1 MDHKLFQPTLINH
14 ATQYENGD
22 RMNAPWVEK
31 YRPQTL
37 DEVVGQEHTILRLKR
52 YVNEGN
58 MPNLMFTGPAGVG
71 KTTTA
76 IALAKE
82 MLGEYWRQNFLEL
95 NASDAR
101 GIDTVRN
108 DIKSFCRLKA
118 VGSPFRIIFLD
129 EVDNMTKDAQHALRR
144 EMEMYTKTSSFILS
158 CNYSSKIIDPIQS
171 RCAIFRFV
179 PVKGHQ
185 IIKRLEYIA
194 QAEDLKISTA
204 AIESI
209 VYFAEGD
216 MRRAVN
222 ILQASSSAGEEIT
235 DESVDEVVSKA
246 KPKDVKKIV
255 NKALDGDF
263 IGARELLRDVMVVQ
277 GTSGEDMVTQI
288 YQEVSKM
295 ALDGT
300 LNEDIYINLVESIGE
315 TDYRIREGSN
325 PRIQLEALLTKFL
338 INSKAD

>member
-1 MDHKLFQPTLINH
+1 M
-14 ATQYENGD
+14 NG
-22 RMNAPWVEK
+22 PWVEK
-31 YRPQTL
+31 YRPQNL
-37 DEVVGQEHTILRLKR
+37 DEVVGQDHIIQRLKQ
-52 YVNEGN
+52 YINEES

-76 IALAKE
+76 IALAKA
-82 MLGEYWRQNFLEL
+82 MLGEYWKQNFLEL

-101 GIDTVRN
+101 GIDTVRK

-171 RCAIFRFV
+171 RCAIFRYA
-179 PVKGHQ
+179 PIKGHQ
-185 IIKRLEYIA
+185 VIQRLEQIA
-194 QAEDLKISTA
+194 EAEGVKYAPGTL
-204 AIESI
+204 ESI

-222 ILQASSSAGEEIT
+222 ILQSTASMGEEIT
-235 DESVDEVVSKA
+235 EENVHDVVSKA
-246 KPKDVKKIV
+246 KPKDVRRIV
-255 NKALDGDF
+255 NLALDGDF
-263 IGARELLRDVMVVQ
+263 MGARDLLREVMVVQ
-277 GTSGEDMVTQI
+277 GTSGEDMVTQV
-288 YQEVSKM
+288 YQEVSRM
-295 ALDGT
+295 AMDDLIGS
-300 LNEDIYINLVESIGE
+300 EQYIDLVEHIGE
-315 TDYRIREGSN
+315 YDFRIREGAN

-338 INSKAD
+338 PKEKAD

>member
-1 MDHKLFQPTLINH
+1 M
-14 ATQYENGD
+14 NG
-22 RMNAPWVEK
+22 PWVEK
-31 YRPQTL
+31 YRPQNL
-37 DEVVGQEHTILRLKR
+37 DEVVGQDHIIQRLKQ
-52 YVNEGN
+52 YVNEES

-76 IALAKE
+76 IALAKA
-82 MLGEYWRQNFLEL
+82 MLGEYWKQNFLEL

-101 GIDTVRN
+101 GIETVRK

-118 VGSPFRIIFLD
+118 VGAPFRIIFLD

-171 RCAIFRFV
+171 RCAIFRFA
-179 PVKGHQ
+179 PIKGHR
-185 IIKRLEYIA
+185 IVGRLEQIA
-194 QAEDLKISTA
+194 KTEGVKYAPGSL
-204 AIESI
+204 ESI

-222 ILQASSSAGEEIT
+222 ILQSTASMGEEIT
-235 DESVDEVVSKA
+235 EENVHDVVSKA
-246 KPKDVKKIV
+246 KPKDVRRIV
-255 NKALDGDF
+255 NLALDGDF
-263 IGARELLRDVMVVQ
+263 MKARDLLREVMVVQ

-288 YQEVSKM
+288 YQEVSRMSMDDLISGKEYV
-295 ALDGT
+295 D
-300 LNEDIYINLVESIGE
+300 LVEHIGE
-315 TDYRIREGSN
+315 YDFRIREGAN

-338 INSKAD
+338 PKEKAD

>member
-1 MDHKLFQPTLINH
+1 M
-14 ATQYENGD
+14 NG
-22 RMNAPWVEK
+22 PWVEK

-37 DEVVGQEHTILRLKR
+37 DEVVGQDHIIQRLKR
-52 YVNEGN
+52 YVEEGSL
-58 MPNLMFTGPAGVG
+58 PNLMFTGPAGVG

-76 IALAKE
+76 LALAKSI
-82 MLGEYWRQNFLEL
+82 LGEYWRQNFLEL

-108 DIKSFCRLKA
+108 DIKNFCRLKA

-171 RCAIFRFV
+171 RCAIFRFA

-185 IIKRLEYIA
+185 IIKRLEMIA
-194 QAEDLKISTA
+194 KVENIKTTPSAL
-204 AIESI
+204 ESV

-222 ILQASSSAGEEIT
+222 ILQASSSLEKEIT
-235 DESVDEVVSKA
+235 EDSVHEVVSKA
-246 KPKDVKKIV
+246 KPRDVRKII
-255 NKALDGDF
+255 NKAMDGDF
-263 IGARELLRDVMVVQ
+263 MAARDLLREVMVVQ
-277 GTSGEDMVTQI
+277 GTSGEDMITQI
-288 YQEVSKM
+288 YQEVSRM
-295 ALDGT
+295 AMEGSIEK
-300 LNEDIYINLVESIGE
+300 NVYIDLIENIGE
-315 TDYRIREGSN
+315 YDYRIREGSN

-338 INSKAD
+338 LKGKEQLSGEY

>member
-1 MDHKLFQPTLINH
+1 MS
-14 ATQYENGD
+14 G
-22 RMNAPWVEK
+22 PWVEK

-37 DEVVGQEHTILRLKR
+37 DEVVGQDHIIQRLEH
-52 YVNEGN
+52 YVEDKS

-76 IALAKE
+76 LALAKS

-101 GIDTVRN
+101 GIDTVRK

-171 RCAIFRFV
+171 RCAIFRFA
-179 PVKGHQ
+179 PIKGHHV
-185 IIKRLEYIA
+185 ISRLETIA
-194 QAEDLKISTA
+194 AAEDLNYTPGA
-204 AIESI
+204 LESI

-222 ILQASSSAGEEIT
+222 ILQSSASLDDEIT
-235 DESVDEVVSKA
+235 EENILEVVSKA
-246 KPKDVKKIV
+246 KPKDVRRII
-255 NKALDGDF
+255 NLSLDGDF
-263 IGARELLRDVMVVQ
+263 MASRDLLREVMVVQ

-288 YQEVSKM
+288 YQELSRM
-295 ALDGT
+295 AMEGLI
-300 LNEDIYINLVESIGE
+300 EDEKYIQLVDNIGE
-315 TDYRIREGSN
+315 YDFRIREGSN
-325 PRIQLEALLTKFL
+325 PRIQLESLLTKFL
-338 INSKAD
+338 PISKAD

>member
-1 MDHKLFQPTLINH
+1 M
-14 ATQYENGD
+14 
-22 RMNAPWVEK
+22 EK

-37 DEVVGQEHTILRLKR
+37 DEVVGQDHIIQRLKQ
-52 YVNEGN
+52 YINEAN

-76 IALAKE
+76 IALAKA
-82 MLGEYWRQNFLEL
+82 MLGEYWKQNFLEL

-101 GIDTVRN
+101 GIETVRK

-171 RCAIFRFV
+171 RCAIFRFA
-179 PVKGHQ
+179 PIKGHQ
-185 IIKRLEYIA
+185 VIERLEIIA
-194 QAEDLKISTA
+194 KAENVNYAPGTL
-204 AIESI
+204 ESI

-222 ILQASSSAGEEIT
+222 ILQSTASMGEEIT
-235 DESVDEVVSKA
+235 EEIVHDVVSKA
-246 KPKDVKKIV
+246 KPKDVRRIV
-255 NKALDGDF
+255 NLALDGDF
-263 IGARELLRDVMVVQ
+263 MGARDLLREVMVVQ
-277 GTSGEDMVTQI
+277 GTSGEDMVTQV
-288 YQEVSKM
+288 YQEVSRM
-295 ALDGT
+295 AMDDLISS
-300 LNEDIYINLVESIGE
+300 EDYINLVEHIGE
-315 TDYRIREGSN
+315 YDFRIREGAN

-338 INSKAD
+338 PKEKAD